1 MRGLGTGRR
10 GFTLIELAVVVMIL
24 GILAAIAV
32 PRFFGVSK
40 SATDGAARH
49 TLSVIRAAIE
59 QYSAEHQGAFPG
71 AGGDPAAFK
80 ADLLGYLRGTDF
92 PACPVGEATNNS
104 IRMAAG
110 SGPAAASIAGSAANQ
125 SWVYQFET
133 GDFHINST
141 MASSD
146 GTTTYDQ
153 F

>member
-1 MRGLGTGRR
+1 MRALGTSRR

-24 GILAAIAV
+24 GILAAIAL

-40 SATDGAARH
+40 GATDGAARH

-59 QYSAEHQGAFPG
+59 QYGAEHPGAFPG
-71 AGGDPAAFK
+71 AGGDPAVFK
-80 ADLLGYLRGTDF
+80 ADLADYLRGTDF

-104 IRMAAG
+104 VRMAAG
-110 SGPAAASIAGSAANQ
+110 SGPAAASIGGTAANQ

-141 MASSD
+141 TVSAD
-146 GTTTYDQ
+146 GTTTYDE